1 MESNVQD
8 RATVFMIKRFI
19 WVVELLIQYW
29 IAIRRLWVKHEPQ
42 HDHGNY
48 YDQEI
53 FTSQAWST
61 HSQPTFTRHPVR
73 LITSDPFC
81 AYLSAVLREI
91 AALLLLQPVL
101 LLTTHTSIY

>member
-42 HDHGNY
+42 HDHDNY

-53 FTSQAWST
+53 FTSQAWSCWGSYP
-61 HSQPTFTRHPVR
+61 HPQPTRPVN
-73 LITSDPFC
+73 
-81 AYLSAVLREI
+81 
-91 AALLLLQPVL
+91 
-101 LLTTHTSIY
+101 